1 MVENSK
7 SVNEWT
13 RKEFEALP
21 HREWNQEMTCD
32 SIIIMPATKPWYFR
46 IQNWW
51 ARKFKHQEYDVY
63 PIHDSGYMCM
73 DFIAVCAGVPNCR
86 LAGCSD
92 VVHIDGIGGYGHNWL
107 EKFGTVPDMVP
118 PGDWSIDC
126 LRTSGFLQLFCRKKI
141 LVGMA
146 LSSFEIYAVKEVS

>member
-13 RKEFEALP
+13 RKDFEALP
-21 HREWNQEMTCD
+21 HREWNEELTCD
-32 SIIIMPATKPWYFR
+32 SIVIMPAKFPWYWR
-46 IQNWW
+46 IKNWW
-51 ARKFKHQEYDVY
+51 VTKVKERGY
-63 PIHDSGYMCM
+63 PPYPVHDSGYLCM
-73 DFIAVCAGVPNCR
+73 DFIAVINGEPKYRCS
-86 LAGCSD
+86 GCSD
-92 VVHIDGIGGYGHNWL
+92 VVHIDGIGGFGHKWLDKYG
-107 EKFGTVPDMVP
+107 GVPDMVP